1 MKYLNYALSL
11 TTIAIAIVSTHALAQ
26 PPRGGFGM
34 MNQPLTVVSAPAE
47 VLGKE
52 LKLSEEVQK
61 KVAAIQKGVQDKM
74 TAAMQEL
81 RDSGGFSPEAF
92 QELQKKNTE
101 NAKKAET
108 EIMALLSNDQKKA
121 LPDVMKALQMLRTL
135 GIPVQ
140 LNGDLKLTEEQKTA
154 LAKIAVEVTKDRE
167 SKMKEMQEARENG
180 DQDKMRELMQAM
192 RTSGA
197 NPKALAAL
205 TADQKAM
212 IEKYIKDHPQQP
224 GRRPGGN

>member
-11 TTIAIAIVSTHALAQ
+11 TTVAIVSTHALAQ

-34 MNQPLTVVSAPAE
+34 MNQPLTVVSAPAD

-61 KVAAIQKGVQDKM
+61 KVATIQKGVQDKA

-81 RDSGGFSPEAF
+81 RDSGGFSPEAM
-92 QELQKKNTE
+92 QELQKKNAE
-101 NAKKAET
+101 NSKKAET
-108 EIMALLSNDQKKA
+108 EIMALLTADQKTA
-121 LPDVMKALQMLRTL
+121 LPDVIKALQLLRTL

-140 LNGDLKLTEEQKTA
+140 LSGELKLTDEQKTA
-154 LAKIAVEVTKDRE
+154 LGKIAVDVQKDRDA
-167 SKMKEMQEARENG
+167 KMKEMQEARQNG
-180 DQDKMRELMQAM
+180 DQDKMRELMQAI
-192 RTSGA
+192 RPSGA
-197 NPKALAAL
+197 NAKALAIL

-212 IEKYIKDHPQQP
+212 VEKYIKDHPQQP